1 MLVRHLSYFS
11 VLAREQ
17 HFARAAEIC
26 NVAQPTLSAGIR
38 TLEKSLG
45 AQLVVRGRTFM
56 GLTPEGKR
64 VLEWARQILLNY
76 DGLLQDLSGL
86 GEGLT
91 GTLRLGVLPPA
102 MPCISMLT
110 RRLLQF
116 NPGLSVDVRE
126 MTSAAMQKDLDDFE
140 IDAGFTYLDSEPMLR
155 VRRLPFYVERFAFA
169 TRRTAK
175 YGERGSVTWRE
186 AAEEPLCLLSEDM
199 QNRRIINSVFHSLG
213 LEPSPSI
220 TTNSFLAVQS
230 HLRSGEWSSII
241 PHTFA
246 YLFGD
251 SDEIVIIP
259 LVEPVRLESVGL
271 VVPDR
276 ETESPITK
284 ALWAASDGGHTARA
298 WTEQLFDS
306 LPLSRGKKFQFDRER
321 ALARGSS

>member
-64 VLEWARQILLNY
+64 VLEWARQILQNY

-126 MTSAAMQKDLDDFE
+126 MTSAAMQRDIDDFE

-175 YGERGSVTWRE
+175 YGDRTSVTWRE
-186 AAEEPLCLLSEDM
+186 AAGEPLCLLSDDM
-199 QNRRIINSVFHSLG
+199 QNRRIMDRVFHSLG
-213 LEPSPSI
+213 LDPKPQI
-220 TTNSFLAVQS
+220 ITNSFLAVQS
-230 HLRSGEWSSII
+230 HLRNSEWSSIL

-246 YLFGD
+246 YLLGD
-251 SDEIVIIP
+251 SDEIVVIP
-259 LVEPVRLESVGL
+259 LVEPIRMETVGL

-276 ETESPITK
+276 ETQSPMVK
-284 ALWAASDGGHTARA
+284 ALWAASDGGHTANL
-298 WTEQLFDS
+298 WTDQLFDS